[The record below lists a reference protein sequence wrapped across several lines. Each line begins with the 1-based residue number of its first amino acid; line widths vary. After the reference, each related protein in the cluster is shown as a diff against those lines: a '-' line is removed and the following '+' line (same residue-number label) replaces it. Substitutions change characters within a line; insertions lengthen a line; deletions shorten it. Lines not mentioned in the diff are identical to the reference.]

1 MLCVILRYTV
11 YLNGVGYQLR
21 LAEAIRKLTELALP
35 NVEKTKR
42 YKAKNGK
49 PAQLVI
55 DPRLRHAQV
64 TLRREKRALDAFD
77 Q

>member
-1 MLCVILRYTV
+1 MLRASKICDQQTAGRALRPYI
-11 YLNGVGYQLR
+11 NGVGYQLR

-49 PAQLVI
+49 PAQLVVEG
-55 DPRLRHAQV
+55 DEDTPRLR
-64 TLRREKRALDAFD
+64 
-77 Q
+77 